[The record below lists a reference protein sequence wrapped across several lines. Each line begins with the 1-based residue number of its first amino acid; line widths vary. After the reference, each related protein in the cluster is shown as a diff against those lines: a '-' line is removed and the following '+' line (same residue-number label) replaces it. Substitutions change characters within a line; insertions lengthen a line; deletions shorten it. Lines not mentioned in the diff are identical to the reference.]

1 MHQVCCTHLHPQLG
15 TSTSHLACICD
26 SSPLISQSVT
36 WLIHFSQSEGDL
48 LVVTP
53 HIGHIVSFHSV
64 PHCSQVYCSF
74 SLSRSEN
81 NKIKK
86 LKTWKRFSNS
96 TQEHYIPKPVPPQSE
111 VGFLCRG
118 ERAKTMLLHYNTGL
132 VRHFVWR
139 CKRMGTDCQVGE
151 LMLAGEEALYKAAIK
166 WDPTRGTRFSTFA
179 FQRVNRAIVGYLMEH
194 EDIIKIPVNL
204 KELQSKIRGAQAKL
218 SQVHKSHFRR

>member
-1 MHQVCCTHLHPQLG
+1 
-15 TSTSHLACICD
+15 
-26 SSPLISQSVT
+26 
-36 WLIHFSQSEGDL
+36 
-48 LVVTP
+48 
-53 HIGHIVSFHSV
+53 
-64 PHCSQVYCSF
+64 
-74 SLSRSEN
+74 
-81 NKIKK
+81 
-86 LKTWKRFSNS
+86 
-96 TQEHYIPKPVPPQSE
+96 
-111 VGFLCRG
+111 
-118 ERAKTMLLHYNTGL
+118 MLLHYNTGL

-218 SQVHKSHFRR
+218 SQVNKSSFRRPKDRPKSVCRFVVCWALLWRKSYVNARCTVPGACCFEGLSSVVCWCPVALLCPPYHVV